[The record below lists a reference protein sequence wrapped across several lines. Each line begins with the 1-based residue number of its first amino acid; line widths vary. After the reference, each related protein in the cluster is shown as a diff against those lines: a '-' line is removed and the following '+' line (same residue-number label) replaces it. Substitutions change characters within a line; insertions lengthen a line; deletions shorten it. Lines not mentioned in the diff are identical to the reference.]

1 MKQEEERRIQM
12 TSTSASE
19 LSGERVFLAS
29 SALLFI
35 ASAAGTIYWCSA
47 MPGGM
52 VMPGGW
58 TMSMMW
64 MRMPGASLL
73 GAAASF
79 MGMWLVMMTAMMLPS
94 LLPMLLIYRRSIRC
108 LDETRLGWP
117 TALAAAGYFFVW
129 AVFGV
134 AAYTIG
140 LVLVAAE
147 MRWPAL
153 ARSVPIAIGVVVL
166 LAGSIQLTAW
176 KACELTS
183 CPNASAGDSLS
194 PDARSAWRHGL
205 RLGVHCSL
213 CCSGLMT
220 VLLVTGVMSLGV
232 MVLIAA
238 LITVERFAP
247 RPARAARVTGVVVM
261 AAAVLMIARALT

>member
-1 MKQEEERRIQM
+1 M
-12 TSTSASE
+12 TSTSAGE
-19 LSGERVFLAS
+19 LSGERVFLAG

-35 ASAAGTIYWCSA
+35 ASAACTIYWCSA

-79 MGMWLVMMTAMMLPS
+79 MGMWLVMMAAMMLPS

-140 LVLVAAE
+140 LALVAAE
-147 MRWPAL
+147 MCWPAL
-153 ARSVPIAIGVVVL
+153 AQSVPIAIGVVVL

-176 KACELTS
+176 KACELAS
-183 CPNASAGDSLS
+183 CRNASAGGSLS

-213 CCSGLMT
+213 CCSGLM
-220 VLLVTGVMSLGV
+220 SLGV
-232 MVLIAA
+232 MAMVGA

-247 RPARAARVTGVVVM
+247 RPERAARVTGVVVIG
-261 AAAVLMIARALT
+261 AGVLVIARALT

>member
-1 MKQEEERRIQM
+1 M

-73 GAAASF
+73 GEAALF

-94 LLPMLLIYRRSIRC
+94 LLPMLLIYRRSIRS
-108 LDETRLGWP
+108 LDEARLGWP
-117 TALAAAGYFFVW
+117 TALAAAGYFFAW

-134 AAYTIG
+134 AAFTIG
-140 LVLVAAE
+140 LILVAAE
-147 MRWPAL
+147 MRWPAG
-153 ARSVPIAIGVVVL
+153 ARSVPIAIGAVLL

-176 KACELTS
+176 KACELAS
-183 CPNASAGDSLS
+183 CRNASAGGSLS

-205 RLGVHCSL
+205 RLGGHCSL

-232 MVLIAA
+232 MAMVAA
-238 LITVERFAP
+238 AITVERFAP
-247 RPARAARVTGVVVM
+247 RPERAARATGVVVI
-261 AAAVLMIARALT
+261 AAGVLVIARALT